1 MQFCRMT
8 WINEQPGSTEP
19 GPSLPR
25 HSALTPFKR
34 WVKKLG
40 VGLALLTA
48 TLVAQAQEFTG
59 VVFPL
64 RDLTLSVS
72 NAGVVSG
79 VRVEIG
85 DRVAQG
91 QPLLQLEAE
100 QQNLEVN
107 RRKVIMEDN
116 SELRSVQQRQ
126 QILDQLYADGRR
138 LFESSGSISREELM
152 KLRIESLAVAGRAD
166 QIRAEKRREQLE
178 YEMAQQDY
186 RLRTLVAPIDGVVT
200 DLRVDVGEWASPGE
214 PVLRLVDASVVELRV
229 NVTQAAARR
238 LALGDTLA
246 VLIEDPAIV
255 APIDASVVFVSPV
268 ADAASGL
275 VDVRVRFDN
284 ADGLVRPGAKGRIRM
299 GVEG

>member
-284 ADGLVRPGAKGRIRM
+284 ADGRVRPGAKGRIRM